1 MSGIFKQ
8 FKLTNTDELIC
19 ELIEPADEDHAEII
33 VRKAM
38 KIVIVDDYDMESRYY
53 TFKPWIAF
61 QDTLDDLSALN
72 SEHIVGEATPSET
85 VMTHYVTAMAEV
97 ERFNKLKQTGM
108 DINQIA
114 DMVQDMSKEDMEEF
128 LQSKFGDEPTWADED
143 KKDDV
148 DSTDS
153 KIIQFKPKNTTRH

>member
-8 FKLTNTDELIC
+8 FKLTNADELIC
-19 ELIEPADEDHAEII
+19 ELIEPAGEDHAEII

>member
-8 FKLTNTDELIC
+8 FKLTNADELIC

-38 KIVIVDDYDMESRYY
+38 KIVIIDDYDVESRYY
-53 TFKPWIAF
+53 TFKPWISF

-72 SEHIVGEATPSET
+72 YEHIVGEATPSET
-85 VMTHYVTAMAEV
+85 VMKHYVTAMAEV

-114 DMVQDMSKEDMEEF
+114 DMVQDMSKEDMDNF
-128 LQSKFGDEPTWADED
+128 LDEKFGKEPTWADED

-148 DSTDS
+148 DSTNS